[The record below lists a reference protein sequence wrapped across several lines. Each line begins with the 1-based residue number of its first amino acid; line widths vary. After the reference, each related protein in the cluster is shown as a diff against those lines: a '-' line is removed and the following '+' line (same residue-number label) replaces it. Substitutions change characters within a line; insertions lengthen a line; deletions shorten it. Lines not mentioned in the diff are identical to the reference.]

1 MDNTLVL
8 GQYDMA
14 NLFIQFLDK
23 NNNVVYNIND
33 SVALNFLD
41 PSDNLVSIYLVG
53 DKDTFQT
60 IAYKFYGTTRLWWLI
75 ARLNNVEDAF
85 IRPKSGSYLKILN
98 PSLIT
103 TIASQLAETQLNNA
117 EIASSIS
124 E

>member
-85 IRPKSGSYLKILN
+85 VRPKSGSYLKILN

>member
-103 TIASQLAETQLNNA
+103 TITSQLAETQLNNA
-117 EIASSIS
+117 EVASSIS